1 MVRRYPPFSI
11 PALVMGLTRMLSSTV
26 ILEQAWISVSLYDG
40 DHDERLTED
49 VPSCPFVICFLLFAS
64 V

>member
-1 MVRRYPPFSI
+1 
-11 PALVMGLTRMLSSTV
+11 V

-49 VPSCPFVICFLLFAS
+49 VHAWLAFALQLKS
-64 V
+64 VFNLSNLPRLTTTTLGHEPLRV